1 MAELL
6 APAGSADHVKAAIA
20 AGADAVYLGGKAFN
34 ARKYAHNLDNDE
46 LKASV
51 ETAHLFGVKGI
62 CNGEYSD

>member
-34 ARKYAHNLDNDE
+34 RSGR
-46 LKASV
+46 ASCRERGEILV
-51 ETAHLFGVKGI
+51 GGGSVKEKKGG
-62 CNGEYSD
+62 NEGAG